1 MRRREFIRL
10 IGGAVAAWP
19 LAARAQQ
26 PALPVIGFLN
36 SQSSEAYASYTDAFR
51 TGLKDAGYIEGQN
64 VAIEYRWAD
73 GHYDRLPALAAE
85 LVRRRVAVIAAIA
98 TPTALAAKA
107 ATSTIPVVFLIG
119 GDPVQEG
126 LIASFNRPGG
136 NFTGSTMLTLS
147 LDGKRLGLLR
157 EVLPQAS
164 TITFLANP
172 NFPDAKARNLRL
184 QEVAHAIGLEL
195 VVLGATTEAEINKV
209 LSDFDHQ
216 RPGALL
222 VGGDPFFTSHRDQI
236 VALVARKAIPAMYEW
251 REFAAAG
258 GLMSYGTKLRDI
270 YRQVGLYAGRI
281 VKGEKPADMPVVQPT
296 KFEFVIN
303 LKTAKTLGLTIPPG
317 VLAVADEVIE

>member
-1 MRRREFIRL
+1 
-10 IGGAVAAWP
+10 
-19 LAARAQQ
+19 
-26 PALPVIGFLN
+26 
-36 SQSSEAYASYTDAFR
+36 
-51 TGLKDAGYIEGQN
+51 
-64 VAIEYRWAD
+64 
-73 GHYDRLPALAAE
+73 
-85 LVRRRVAVIAAIA
+85 VAVIAAIA

-119 GDPVQEG
+119 GDPVQQG
-126 LIASFNRPGG
+126 LVASFNRPGG
-136 NFTGSTMLTLS
+136 NVTGATMLTLS
-147 LDGKRLGLLR
+147 LDAKRLGLLR

-164 TITFLANP
+164 TITFLSNP

-209 LSDFDHQ
+209 LSDFDRQ

-222 VGGDPFFTSHRDQI
+222 VGGDPVFTDHRDQI
-236 VALVARKAIPAMYEW
+236 VALVALVAREAIPAMYEW

-258 GLMSYGTKLRDI
+258 GLMSYGTQLRDI
-270 YRQVGLYAGRI
+270 YRPVGLYAGRI

-317 VLAVADEVIE
+317 VLAIADEVIE